1 MTRRTKAALER
12 QIERLISERDR
23 EAELSAVAVAR
34 AGELEVRVAQ
44 AEAQR
49 AEAVGRV
56 ETYHGA
62 EIFAEQKAGH
72 DTHDLQGCDVC
83 RFLAGLTE
91 KCEHGCT
98 IDATG
103 QHHPGCARVIAL
115 ATPPANED
123 YAAHLRERA
132 LNAGKTEEEMRKK
145 YGLAPRCERVSNY
158 YTRSDFACATHHGPF
173 PADTDRC
180 PAAMTRNV
188 TT

>member
-49 AEAVGRV
+49 DAAVGRV

-83 RFLAGLTE
+83 RFLAGL
-91 KCEHGCT
+91 CEHGCT

-173 PADTDRC
+173 PSGLMRC
-180 PAAMTRNV
+180 PAAMTVNV